1 MKRLGLVSVHTCPL
15 AALGGKETGGMNV
28 YVRET
33 ARHLGRLGFEV
44 DVFTRSQDPSVPKV
58 VALGEGARVIHV
70 EAGPQRPMS
79 AATMA
84 AHLDAFADGVVDFRH
99 RSGADY
105 ALLHGHYWL
114 SGVVAIELARRWAGT
129 PVVQMFHTLGV
140 VNSALADGST
150 ERASRARVDAESR
163 IAALADRIVAAT
175 SLEQADL
182 AWYCGADVDRVR
194 VVPCGVDVELFGPGD
209 TSAARARLGLDAD
222 WVLLFVG
229 RTTPIKGLESLLHA
243 LARLK
248 FEPQDVAGLGPRR
261 PRREILKFEPQDLRQ
276 ARVRLVIVGGDRD
289 ERRDD
294 GRRRLRAVAARL
306 GIGDWLDFRGPQP
319 QTVLP
324 DYYRASDL
332 CLVPSHHE
340 SFGMAALEAMA
351 CGATVVASRV
361 GGLATT
367 IQDGVTGVL
376 VPPRDDVALAS
387 AIASLLGDDARR
399 AALGR
404 QAARWAQSFAWPSV
418 TRMLLDV
425 YGELVPD
432 LHEAPGTGQ
441 RVVRRRHAA
450 PWDQGLIPRAGAS

>member
-1 MKRLGLVSVHTCPL
+1 MKRLGLISVHTCPL
-15 AALGGKETGGMNV
+15 AALGGKESGGMNV

-44 DVFTRSQDPSVPKV
+44 DVFTRSQDPNVPKV
-58 VALGEGARVIHV
+58 VPLGEGARVIHV

-79 AATMA
+79 AAAMA
-84 AHLDAFADGVVDFRH
+84 AHLHAFADGVDGFRLE
-99 RSGADY
+99 SGADY
-105 ALLHGHYWL
+105 GLLHAHYWL
-114 SGVVAIELARRWAGT
+114 SGVVALELARRWAGT

-140 VNSALADGST
+140 VNGSLADATTG
-150 ERASRARVDAESR
+150 RVLRARVDAEAR

-182 AWYCGADVDRVR
+182 AWYCGADVERVR
-194 VVPCGVDVELFGPGD
+194 VVPCGVDVDLFGPGEK
-209 TSAARARLGLDAD
+209 SVARARLGLDAER
-222 WVLLFVG
+222 VLLFVG

-243 LARLK
+243 LAHLK
-248 FEPQDVAGLGPRR
+248 SGGLHGAGM
-261 PRREILKFEPQDLRQ
+261 
-276 ARVRLVIVGGDRD
+276 RLVIVGGDRD

-294 GRRRLRAVAARL
+294 GRRRVRALAEEL
-306 GIGDWLDFRGPQP
+306 GIGTWLDFRGPQP
-319 QTVLP
+319 QPVLP
-324 DYYRASDL
+324 DYYRAADL

-351 CGATVVASRV
+351 CGAPVVASRV

-376 VPPRDDVALAS
+376 VPPRDEVALAA
-387 AIASLLGDDARR
+387 AIASLLADDTRR

-418 TRMLLDV
+418 TRMLIDI
-425 YGELVPD
+425 YDELVPD
-432 LHEAPGTGQ
+432 LRGAP
-441 RVVRRRHAA
+441 AA
-450 PWDQGLIPRAGAS
+450 QGSVW

>member
-33 ARHLGRLGFEV
+33 ARHLGRLGVPV
-44 DVFTRSQDPSVPKV
+44 DVFTRSQDPSVPTV

-70 EAGPQRPMS
+70 EAGPQRPM
-79 AATMA
+79 AAAAMA
-84 AHLDAFADGVVDFRH
+84 AHLEAFADGVDAFR
-99 RSGADY
+99 RRDGVEY
-105 ALLHGHYWL
+105 ALLHAHYWL
-114 SGVVAIELARRWAGT
+114 SGVVALELARRWGET
-129 PVVQMFHTLGV
+129 PMVQMFHTLGI
-140 VNSALADGST
+140 VNSALADATT
-150 ERASRARVDAESR
+150 ERAPRARVDAEAR
-163 IAALADRIVAAT
+163 VAAAADRIIAAT

-194 VVPCGVDVELFGPGD
+194 VVPCGVDVELFAPGERA
-209 TSAARARLGLDAD
+209 AARARLGLGPE
-222 WVLLFVG
+222 WTLLFVG
-229 RTTPIKGLESLLHA
+229 RPTPIKGLEGLLQA
-243 LARLK
+243 LAHLK
-248 FEPQDVAGLGPRR
+248 SDGFREAGM
-261 PRREILKFEPQDLRQ
+261 
-276 ARVRLVIVGGDRD
+276 RLVIVGGDRD

-294 GRRRLRAVAARL
+294 GRRRLRALAQRL
-306 GIGDWLDFRGPQP
+306 GIDAWLDFRGPQP

-324 DYYRASDL
+324 DYYRAADL

-351 CGATVVASRV
+351 CGAPVVASRV

-376 VPPRDDVALAS
+376 VPPRDDVALAA

-399 AALGR
+399 ATLGR
-404 QAARWAQSFAWPSV
+404 QAARWVQSFAWPSV

-425 YGELVPD
+425 YAELVPD
-432 LHEAPGTGQ
+432 L
-441 RVVRRRHAA
+441 RLAA
-450 PWDQGLIPRAGAS
+450 V